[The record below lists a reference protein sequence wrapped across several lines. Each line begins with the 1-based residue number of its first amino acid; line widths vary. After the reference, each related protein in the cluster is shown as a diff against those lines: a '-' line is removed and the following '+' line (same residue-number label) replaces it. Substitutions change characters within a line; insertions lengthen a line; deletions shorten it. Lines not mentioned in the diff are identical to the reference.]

1 MLHCP
6 APLTEDDRMVNL
18 SILNLFDIGPAAQRP
33 GRSCSNT
40 QIRST

>member
-1 MLHCP
+1 VIHCP
-6 APLTEDDRMVNL
+6 SLLTEGDRMVNL
-18 SILNLFDIGPAAQRP
+18 SILNLLDIGPAAQRP